1 MTKNEKLNTEEVE
14 QLTLFNPED
23 IDKPEP
29 VRARDVHSVLS
40 ELLKDH
46 TTKDNIILATD
57 NYADNGFDFYDEI
70 TPEIINHADNPII
83 PRVLKTKDVQKKRT
97 KSKAEVFTPVWVIKK
112 MNDTVDVEYNGYG
125 LDEYLGVTWIEITCG
140 EAPYMCTRYDTVS
153 GEPIP
158 LSERVGFVDRKLR
171 RLSEEVND
179 EATWIQK
186 ARAAY
191 RSSFGYEYQGDSLF
205 LAREN
210 LIQTYIEYYI
220 DRFDKNPSEDELKT
234 IAKIIAQN
242 VFQMDGLSYTLP
254 YKKDVDE
261 ADEPVMVKLMDWDN
275 EEWVTFESI
284 VKRNDAS

>member
-1 MTKNEKLNTEEVE
+1 MTKNEKLSTEEVE
-14 QLTLFNPED
+14 QLTLFNLED

-29 VRARDVHSVLS
+29 LRARDIPSVLE
-40 ELLKDH
+40 ELLKDY
-46 TTKDNIILATD
+46 TTEDNIMFATD
-57 NYADNGFDFYDEI
+57 NYADNGFDFYDKI
-70 TPEIINHADNPII
+70 TPEVINRADNLII

-97 KSKAEVFTPVWVIKK
+97 KSKAEVFTPVWIIKK
-112 MNDTVDVEYNGYG
+112 MNDTVDAEYNGYG
-125 LDEYLGVTWIEITCG
+125 LDEYLEVTWLEITCG

-171 RLSEEVND
+171 RLSEEVGD
-179 EATWIQK
+179 EVTWIQK
-186 ARAAY
+186 ARTAY

-220 DRFDKNPSEDELKT
+220 DRFDKNPSADDLKF

-261 ADEPVMVKLMDWDN
+261 ADELVMAKLMDWDT
-275 EEWVTFESI
+275 EKMITFESI
-284 VKRNDAS
+284 MKGK

>member
-1 MTKNEKLNTEEVE
+1 MTKNEKLSTEEVE
-14 QLTLFNPED
+14 QLTLFNLED
-23 IDKPEP
+23 IDKPKP
-29 VRARDVHSVLS
+29 VRARDIHSVLE
-40 ELLKDH
+40 ELLKDY
-46 TTKDNIILATD
+46 TTEDNIMFATD
-57 NYADNGFDFYDEI
+57 NYADNGFDFNDKI
-70 TPEIINHADNPII
+70 TPEVINHADNLII

-97 KSKAEVFTPVWVIKK
+97 KSKAEVFTPVWIIKK
-112 MNDTVDVEYNGYG
+112 MNDTVDAEYDDYD
-125 LDEYLGVTWIEITCG
+125 LDEYLNVTWLEITCG

-158 LSERVGFVDRKLR
+158 LGERVGFVDRKLR

-210 LIQTYIEYYI
+210 LIQTYIEYFI
-220 DRFDKNPSEDELKT
+220 ERFDKNPSANELKS

-254 YKKDVDE
+254 YKED
-261 ADEPVMVKLMDWDN
+261 ADDANEPVMAKLRDWGTRKMI
-275 EEWVTFESI
+275 TFESI
-284 VKRNDAS
+284 VKENDAS

>member
-1 MTKNEKLNTEEVE
+1 MTKNEVE
-14 QLTLFNPED
+14 QLTLFNIED
-23 IDKPEP
+23 IDGPEP
-29 VRARDVHSVLS
+29 VRARDVHSALS
-40 ELLKDH
+40 ELLKDY
-46 TTKDNIILATD
+46 TTDGNIMFATD

-70 TPEIINHADNPII
+70 TPEVINHADNMII
-83 PRVLKTKDVQKKRT
+83 LRVLKTKDAQKKRT
-97 KSKAEVFTPVWVIKK
+97 KSKAEVFTPVWVVKK
-112 MNDTVDVEYNGYG
+112 MNDTVDAEYDGYG
-125 LDEYLGVTWIEITCG
+125 LDEYLNVTWLEITCG

-158 LSERVGFVDRKLR
+158 LNERVGFVDRKLR
-171 RLSEEVND
+171 RLSEEVSD
-179 EATWIQK
+179 KATWIQK

-220 DRFDKNPSEDELKT
+220 DLFDENPSEEELKT

-261 ADEPVMVKLMDWDN
+261 VDEPVAAKLMDWDN
-275 EEWVTFESI
+275 EERVTFESI
-284 VKRNDAS
+284 VKGNDAP

>member
-1 MTKNEKLNTEEVE
+1 MTEHE
-14 QLTLFNPED
+14 QLTLFDPAD

-29 VRARDVHSVLS
+29 TRARDIHSVLE

-46 TTKDNIILATD
+46 TTGRNITLATD
-57 NYADNGFDFYDEI
+57 SYAANGFDFDDTI
-70 TPEIINHADNPII
+70 TPEVITHADNLII

-97 KSKAEVFTPVWVIKK
+97 KSKAEVFTPVWIIKK
-112 MNDTVDVEYNGYG
+112 MNDTVDAEYDGYS
-125 LDEYLGVTWIEITCG
+125 LDDYLNVTWLEITCG

-153 GEPIP
+153 GVTIP
-158 LSERVGFVDRKLR
+158 LNERVGFVDRKLR

-179 EATWIQK
+179 KAEWIQK

-210 LIQTYIEYYI
+210 LIQTYIEYYV
-220 DRFDKNPSEDELKT
+220 DRFNENPAVDDLKT
-234 IAKIIAQN
+234 IAKIIALN

-254 YKKDVDE
+254 YKKSTDDE
-261 ADEPVMVKLMDWDN
+261 NEPVAVKLMDWDTG
-275 EEWVTFESI
+275 EMITFESI
-284 VKRNDAS
+284 VKCNDTP